1 MVQLGVCPFFFFL
14 NKDIIKIP
22 PCYFVFIITSENGTF
37 YLVRKCRII
46 YLPFLLIQTL
56 RLILVF
62 HFMTQ
67 VAMSVIEHLA
77 FPVPGLF
84 TGIGI

>member
-1 MVQLGVCPFFFFL
+1 MLLCLHNYLRKWDMP
-14 NKDIIKIP
+14 
-22 PCYFVFIITSENGTF
+22 F

-46 YLPFLLIQTL
+46 YLPFLIIQTL

-77 FPVPGLF
+77 FPVSRLF